1 LSGDNEVRLVAKIPN
16 YSLKKEMYA
25 GNKPLKSAKME
36 LTMQK
41 PKILDYCSQ
50 VNLSRLGSGAVGN
63 LAQGGRHLI
72 MELLAS
78 LLTQHPSGLEDL
90 IAIFNRMQTGKKK
103 LCGSRLPAHG
113 ISTIPGAP
121 SGSD

>member
-1 LSGDNEVRLVAKIPN
+1 LSGDNEVRLVAKIHD
-16 YSLKKEMYA
+16 YSLKDEKYA
-25 GNKPLKSAKME
+25 GNKLLQSAKMK

-50 VNLSRLGSGAVGN
+50 VNLSCLGSGAVGN
-63 LAQGGRHLI
+63 LAQGGRHMI

-90 IAIFNRMQTGKKK
+90 IAILKGMQTGQ
-103 LCGSRLPAHG
+103 
-113 ISTIPGAP
+113 
-121 SGSD
+121 